1 MKIILIA
8 LGIIA
13 ALLFGLVFA
22 GFIGA
27 FGFAFMLLATFYLP
41 KIYHKKSISKVR
53 VFTLFV
59 SFYILGYGIMYAVGL
74 LGAEKEI
81 LTKLELIKGELKAMG
96 HNPKWV
102 IISQKRNIWINKE
115 LKNAVPNSNHLYG
128 KAIDVYVLD
137 INGDN
142 LFNKEDISIIEQ
154 ANNVVEK
161 EHPDLIGCLG
171 DYFLDKNDYFTKH
184 MIHFDT
190 HGIDCRYTQ

>member
-1 MKIILIA
+1 MKVIFIS

-53 VFTLFV
+53 VITLFV
-59 SFYILGYGIMYAVGL
+59 SFYILGYGLMYIIGL
-74 LGAEKEI
+74 LGAQKET

-102 IISQKRNIWINKE
+102 IISQKRNKWINNE
-115 LKNAVPNSNHLYG
+115 LKNSVPNSNHLYG
-128 KAIDVYVLD
+128 TAIDVYVLD
-137 INGDN
+137 INGD
-142 LFNKEDISIIEQ
+142 LS
-154 ANNVVEK
+154 
-161 EHPDLIGCLG
+161 
-171 DYFLDKNDYFTKH
+171 
-184 MIHFDT
+184 
-190 HGIDCRYTQ
+190 

>member
-59 SFYILGYGIMYAVGL
+59 SFYILGYGLMYVIGL
-74 LGAEKEI
+74 LGAEKET

-102 IISQKRNIWINKE
+102 IISQKRNKWINKE
-115 LKNAVPNSNHLYG
+115 LKNSVPNSQHLYG
-128 KAIDVYVLD
+128 KAIDIYVLD
-137 INGDN
+137 INGDLSYN
-142 LFNKEDISIIEQ
+142 QTDAKLFKI
-154 ANNVVEK
+154 ANQKVEK
-161 EHPDLIGCLG
+161 KNPGLKGFCKEYIDKKPDH
-171 DYFLDKNDYFTKH
+171 YFTRH
-184 MIHFDT
+184 MIH
-190 HGIDCRYTQ
+190 IDRRKP

>member
-1 MKIILIA
+1 MKIIFIS

-59 SFYILGYGIMYAVGL
+59 SFYILGYGLMYVIGL
-74 LGAEKEI
+74 LGAEKET

-102 IISQKRNIWINKE
+102 IISQKRNKWINKE
-115 LKNAVPNSNHLYG
+115 LKNSVPNSNHLYG
-128 KAIDVYVLD
+128 TAIDVYVLD
-137 INGDN
+137 INGDLSYN
-142 LFNKEDISIIEQ
+142 QTDAKLFET
-154 ANNVVEK
+154 ANQKVEK
-161 EHPDLIGCLG
+161 KNPDLKGFCKPYI
-171 DYFLDKNDYFTKH
+171 YTKPHYYFTRH
-184 MIHFDT
+184 MIH
-190 HGIDCRYTQ
+190 IDRRKP

>member
-59 SFYILGYGIMYAVGL
+59 SFYLLGYGLMYVIGL

-81 LTKLELIKGELKAMG
+81 ITKLELIKGELKAMG

-102 IISQKRNIWINKE
+102 IISQKRNKWINKE
-115 LKNAVPNSNHLYG
+115 LKNSVPNSQHLYG
-128 KAIDVYVLD
+128 KAIDIYVLD
-137 INGDN
+137 INGDLSYN
-142 LFNKEDISIIEQ
+142 QTDAKLFEI
-154 ANNVVEK
+154 ANQKVEK
-161 EHPDLIGCLG
+161 
-171 DYFLDKNDYFTKH
+171 KNPGLRGFCKLYIYTKPFHYFTKH
-184 MIHFDT
+184 MIH
-190 HGIDCRYTQ
+190 IDQRNP

>member
-59 SFYILGYGIMYAVGL
+59 SFYLLGYGLMYVIGL
-74 LGAEKEI
+74 LGAEKET

-102 IISQKRNIWINKE
+102 IISQKRNKSINKI
-115 LKNAVPNSNHLYG
+115 LPNAVSNSNHLYG
-128 KAIDVYVLD
+128 KAIDIYVLD
-137 INGDN
+137 INGDLSYN
-142 LFNKEDISIIEQ
+142 QTDAKLFEI
-154 ANNVVEK
+154 ANQKVEK
-161 EHPDLIGCLG
+161 
-171 DYFLDKNDYFTKH
+171 KNPGLRGFCKLYIYTKPFHYFTKH
-184 MIHFDT
+184 MIH
-190 HGIDCRYTQ
+190 IDQRNP

>member
-59 SFYILGYGIMYAVGL
+59 SFYILGYGLMYVIGL
-74 LGAEKEI
+74 LGAEKET

-102 IISQKRNIWINKE
+102 IISQKRNKWINKE
-115 LKNAVPNSNHLYG
+115 LKNSVPNSQHLYG
-128 KAIDVYVLD
+128 KAIDIYVLD
-137 INGDN
+137 INGDLSYN
-142 LFNKEDISIIEQ
+142 QTDAKLFET
-154 ANNVVEK
+154 ANQKVEK
-161 EHPDLIGCLG
+161 KNPGLKGFCKAYIDKKPDH
-171 DYFLDKNDYFTKH
+171 YFTRH
-184 MIHFDT
+184 MIH
-190 HGIDCRYTQ
+190 IDRRKP